1 MAGSAEVNRNMRMAA
16 ERQKAALYAL
26 SQRYA
31 AQMEAHAKVNAR
43 WQDRTSLARKGLF
56 GYSMSRDQSLITR
69 IAHTMDYG
77 VYLELANQGR
87 YAILMPTVRRYVAEF
102 LEDAQKVVSG

>member
-1 MAGSAEVNRNMRMAA
+1 MAGSAEVNRNLRLAI
-16 ERQKAALYAL
+16 ERRKAALYAL

-31 AQMEAHAKVNAR
+31 AQMEAHAKINAG
-43 WQDRTSLARKGLF
+43 WQDRTSMARRGLF
-56 GYSMSRDQSLITR
+56 GYSMQRDQSLITR

-87 YAILMPTVRRYVAEF
+87 YAILMPTVRRYVADF